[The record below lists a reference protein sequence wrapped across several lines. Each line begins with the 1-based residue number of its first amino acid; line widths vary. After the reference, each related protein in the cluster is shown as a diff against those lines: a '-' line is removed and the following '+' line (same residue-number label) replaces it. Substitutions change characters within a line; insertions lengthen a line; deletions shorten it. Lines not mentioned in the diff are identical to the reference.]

1 MADSSGDRRGG
12 GNKRRRVLAIL
23 AGILGCLSAS
33 VLVWA
38 WDAPWSTAASMSF
51 ALLAALAAG
60 AAIPKTRQVEAPPQ
74 GERDDDETIVAALD
88 EVLQRLNAMEARLAD
103 VERHGG
109 AGTRSNLTELTAEIG
124 LLGGLMKDIAETV
137 ASHDERL
144 GEGKSAKPEAGDGA
158 ARETV
163 ERSAPKRVAEKAVA
177 PALAIDVAAAGQ
189 APPPV
194 KAEPAAREA
203 AVTDA
208 SADTEQG
215 LFEPRDD
222 DRRETPPPETVR
234 HDEARDNVIAAAIRA
249 DQLEIHLQPVVSL
262 PQRKAMLYEALGRVR
277 IDAFEL
283 LAPAEFLDVA
293 ERRGLSASLDERVVA
308 RTLKIARH
316 LSRSG
321 AASVACNISPVAV
334 AQPGFLRVL
343 LRLAESDAETIAR
356 LIFELPQR
364 TFRTLDAERS
374 GALAALVD
382 KGVRLSMDRV
392 QDLRLDPVLLADKGV
407 RFVKIPAAMLLSD
420 GSRVAAEIHPADIPA
435 MLKRADIS
443 LVAEKVENEATVA
456 ELLDLNVPLAQGFLF
471 GAPRPVKAEI
481 YAAGA
486 PAPVK
491 AASPA
496 KRGGAAKPV
505 VEPTPPEPAPTAPD
519 RRPFRTFLRRAGA

>member
-1 MADSSGDRRGG
+1 
-12 GNKRRRVLAIL
+12 L
-23 AGILGCLSAS
+23 AGILGCLSAI

-38 WDAPWSTAASMSF
+38 WDAPWSTGASLSF

-60 AAIPKTRQVEAPPQ
+60 AAIPKAQQVEAPPR
-74 GERDDDETIVAALD
+74 GERDDETIVAALD

-103 VERHGG
+103 VERHGS

-144 GEGKSAKPEAGDGA
+144 GEGKGAKPEAGDGA
-158 ARETV
+158 ARETA
-163 ERSAPKRVAEKAVA
+163 ERRAPRRVAEKAVA
-177 PALAIDVAAAGQ
+177 PALAMDEAAASR
-189 APPPV
+189 ASAPV
-194 KAEPAAREA
+194 KAEPAGRSA
-203 AVTDA
+203 AFTDA
-208 SADTEQG
+208 SVETEQG

-222 DRRETPPPETVR
+222 ERRDTPPPETVK

-407 RFVKIPAAMLLSD
+407 RFVKIPAAMLLGD
-420 GSRVAAEIHPADIPA
+420 GSGVAAEIHPADIPA

-443 LVAEKVENEATVA
+443 LVAEKVENEVTVA

-471 GAPRPVKAEI
+471 GAPRPVRAEV

-486 PAPVK
+486 
-491 AASPA
+491 AAPA
-496 KRGGAAKPV
+496 KPAGAAKPGSAAKPV
-505 VEPTPPEPAPTAPD
+505 AEPAPPEPAPVAPD